1 MPTPAIVIENL
12 SKHYFLGSIGH
23 QTLRELLQSM
33 GRRIKGAPPLEHYKD
48 AHTGRHEA
56 EGPQVMTPKNKR
68 ELWALRNINLEINQG
83 ETLGIIGRN
92 GAGKSTLLKVLS
104 RITEPTSGRAKVT
117 GKVASLLEV
126 GTGFHP
132 ELTGRENIFL
142 NGAVLGM
149 SRKEITKKL
158 EEIIYFSEVERFI
171 DTPVKRYSSGM
182 TVRLAF
188 AVAAHLE
195 SDILIVDE
203 VLAVGDSTYQKKCID
218 KMKDTVKSGSTVLF
232 VSHQLATLKNL
243 CERSILLDH
252 GMLIKDGP
260 SETVISEYLSS
271 SSLSGGQRMWSEA
284 EAPGTEEA
292 RLRGI
297 RILSGD
303 KATDQASIDKATA
316 IEIEFDSLAH
326 KTRLSCCIHLM
337 DKTGNV
343 VFVSMNLPS
352 VNSIKDPM
360 GGKPYPKGRFCTRC
374 TIPPNFLN
382 DGYYSVK
389 AFLIKDITHILAA
402 VEDAANFFVVDTGV
416 MRHEYHGA
424 WPGCIRPKMPWT
436 TEHLA

>member
-1 MPTPAIVIENL
+1 MPHLAIEIEDL
-12 SKHYFLGSIGH
+12 SKHYLLGSIGH
-23 QTLRELLQSM
+23 RSLKESLQSL
-33 GRRIKGAPPLEHYKD
+33 GRKIRNAPPIEHYED
-48 AHTGRHEA
+48 VHTGRHEA
-56 EGPQVMTPKNKR
+56 EGPQAITPASKR
-68 ELWALRNINLEINQG
+68 ELWALRNINLKINQG

-92 GAGKSTLLKVLS
+92 GAGKSTLLKILS

-149 SRKEITKKL
+149 DRKEINKKL
-158 EEIIYFSEVERFI
+158 DEIIAFSEVERFI

-218 KMKDTVKSGSTVLF
+218 KMKETVKSGSTVLF

-243 CERSILLDH
+243 CERSVLLDH

-260 SETVISEYLSS
+260 SESVISEYLNNA
-271 SSLSGGQRMWSEA
+271 SLSGGQRLWSEKD
-284 EAPGTEEA
+284 APGTEDA
-292 RLRGI
+292 RLRAV
-297 RILSGD
+297 RILSEGT
-303 KATDQASIDKATA
+303 ATDQVPIDKPTT
-316 IEIEFDSLAH
+316 IEIEFDNLAND
-326 KTRLSCCIHLM
+326 TRLSCCIHLI
-337 DKTGNV
+337 DKTGSI
-343 VFVSMNLPS
+343 VFVSMNLAS
-352 VNSIKDPM
+352 ANAEKDPM
-360 GGKPYPKGRFCTRC
+360 SGKPYPKGRFSTRC

-382 DGYYSVK
+382 DEYYSIR
-389 AFLIKDITHILAA
+389 AFLIKDVTHILAT
-402 VEDAANFFVVDTGV
+402 VEDAANFFVVDTGA
-416 MRHEYHGA
+416 MRHEYHGG
-424 WPGCIRPKMPWT
+424 WPGCVRPKMAWS
-436 TEHLA
+436 TERLT